1 MCPFP
6 FPISLLRGPASLR
19 QRQELFL
26 KDLWLNCRGVF
37 LQQTPWSALCCVA
50 SYYGH
55 SELSTVAHTLNNIL
69 SSHQPAGQFPERF
82 LHALHMHAW
91 SLQKPTIAQSKSKTQ
106 SQRGIRIGM
115 SSSCQLSAPIRRVA
129 CTPSGREQTKQL
141 HAFRPLRTGRAAP
154 HGGEDKPRICLP

>member
-69 SSHQPAGQFPERF
+69 SSHQPAGQFPEIPSC
-82 LHALHMHAW
+82 LTHACMESTETDHCTVKVKDPEPEGNQNRHVL
-91 SLQKPTIAQSKSKTQ
+91 LLPTFCADS
-106 SQRGIRIGM
+106 
-115 SSSCQLSAPIRRVA
+115 
-129 CTPSGREQTKQL
+129 
-141 HAFRPLRTGRAAP
+141 TGRLHTKRARTNKAAACVP
-154 HGGEDKPRICLP
+154 AATYGPGRTARRRG